1 MAKGKGR
8 GVGRPPIVDEIVVQK
23 LEQAFSNDLT
33 DLEACLYAGI
43 SKSTL
48 YNYQEK
54 HPEFVD
60 RKELLKNALS
70 LKAKNNIAR
79 KINEGDD
86 DASQWWLER
95 RRKQEFSLRTE
106 QTGANGGAQEHDV
119 RVNDVSDIKAK
130 ILRAIPDDQ
139 LAAILAGDND
149 RGSDTGSAE

>member
-1 MAKGKGR
+1 MAKNR
-8 GVGRPPIVDEIVVQK
+8 VGRPPIVDKIAIQK

-54 HPEFVD
+54 HPEFVE

-70 LKAKNNIAR
+70 LKAKNNMAR
-79 KINEGDD
+79 KINEGDEE
-86 DASQWWLER
+86 SSRWWLER

-106 QTGANGGAQEHDV
+106 QTGADGKDLSISWPLPQTVLDEIHTAT
-119 RVNDVSDIKAK
+119 S
-130 ILRAIPDDQ
+130 IPAVPHEEPEVV
-139 LAAILAGDND
+139 LPSLPPS
-149 RGSDTGSAE
+149 RR